1 MSVGGL
7 GDSFYEYL
15 LKAWLMSDKT
25 DEEGKKL
32 YYEALQ
38 VNPSRNLAYTLL
50 SSPLY
55 SPSAPLL
62 LSSLLSFSPVLLRLM
77 ATLPALSEALT
88 IPCQE
93 ALSTSIESFCLC
105 VNNSYISSITVN
117 SRSQKSIKVWV
128 GV

>member
-50 SSPLY
+50 SSPLLPPLHS
-55 SPSAPLL
+55 SPPLLSTPPPL
-62 LSSLLSFSPVLLRLM
+62 LSSCLLSSAFLL
-77 ATLPALSEALT
+77 
-88 IPCQE
+88 
-93 ALSTSIESFCLC
+93 
-105 VNNSYISSITVN
+105 SY
-117 SRSQKSIKVWV
+117 
-128 GV
+128 